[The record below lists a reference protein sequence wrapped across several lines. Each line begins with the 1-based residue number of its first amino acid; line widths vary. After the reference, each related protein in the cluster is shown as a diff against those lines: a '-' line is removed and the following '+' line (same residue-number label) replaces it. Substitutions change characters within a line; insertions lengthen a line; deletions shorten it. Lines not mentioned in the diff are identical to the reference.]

1 MLPRFCGEKQSAR
14 GRILPTFSRGPI
26 RNAHRDGSP
35 HCGTGVLARRFGFAG
50 LKFLRCVTAQSK
62 ATGEDARFT
71 LNGERRTDGTELGI
85 PSAILPF
92 PLVPGC
98 GYATLRR
105 PLK

>member
-1 MLPRFCGEKQSAR
+1 MLPRFCGESSRREVASYPNFLEGPLEMR
-14 GRILPTFSRGPI
+14 TGTGLRIV
-26 RNAHRDGSP
+26 
-35 HCGTGVLARRFGFAG
+35 GTGVLARRFGFAG